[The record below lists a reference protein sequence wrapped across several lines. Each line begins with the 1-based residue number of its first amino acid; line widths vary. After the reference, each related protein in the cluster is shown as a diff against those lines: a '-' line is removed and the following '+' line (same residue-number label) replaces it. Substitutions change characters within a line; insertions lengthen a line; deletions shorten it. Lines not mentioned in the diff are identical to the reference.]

1 MEDLKCKGVSKKM
14 RFLKEERAQGSIE
27 MLVLLAGAIV
37 VVSIVGMLLKRAAQ
51 QAAEAASEKAGVA
64 ATGGT

>member
-1 MEDLKCKGVSKKM
+1 MEDLKYKGVSKKM

-51 QAAEAASEKAGVA
+51 QAAEEAAKRAGEA
-64 ATGGT
+64 ATG